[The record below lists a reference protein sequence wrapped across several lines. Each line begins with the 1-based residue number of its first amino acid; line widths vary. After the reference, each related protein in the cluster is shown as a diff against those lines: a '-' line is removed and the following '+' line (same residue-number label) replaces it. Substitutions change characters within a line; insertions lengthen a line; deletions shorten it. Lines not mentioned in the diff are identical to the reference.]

1 MNILLNGQPTTLPET
16 ATVLTAV
23 EHLHGSSLAQED
35 TRRGIAIARNQTV
48 IPRSTWQ
55 DTPLAEGDTLEV
67 ITAVQG
73 G

>member
-1 MNILLNGQPTTLPET
+1 MNILLNGKPTILPAT

-23 EHLHGSSLAQED
+23 EHLHGSSFAQEQA
-35 TRRGIAIARNQTV
+35 RRGIAIALNQTV
-48 IPRSTWQ
+48 IPRSHWQ
-55 DTPLAEGDTLEV
+55 DTPLHENDTLEV